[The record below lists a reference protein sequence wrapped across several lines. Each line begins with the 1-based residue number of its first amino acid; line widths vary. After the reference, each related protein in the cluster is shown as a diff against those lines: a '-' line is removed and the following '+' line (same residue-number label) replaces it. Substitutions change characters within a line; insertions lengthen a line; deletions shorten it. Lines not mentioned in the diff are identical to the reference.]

1 MLFLRRC
8 VYSLKI
14 YTGPVWDPI
23 LAISVFTFSHSLPL
37 RSEVPEKLPALFNGH
52 LYYAAAP
59 SFLPSQDAE
68 KNPKLFW
75 AMAIQGVI
83 LYCVIPL
90 LNGEVD
96 LKLEIF
102 SQMKVEELMNWKL
115 DHYQP

>member
-1 MLFLRRC
+1 
-8 VYSLKI
+8 
-14 YTGPVWDPI
+14 
-23 LAISVFTFSHSLPL
+23 
-37 RSEVPEKLPALFNGH
+37 
-52 LYYAAAP
+52 
-59 SFLPSQDAE
+59 
-68 KNPKLFW
+68 
-75 AMAIQGVI
+75 MAIQGVI